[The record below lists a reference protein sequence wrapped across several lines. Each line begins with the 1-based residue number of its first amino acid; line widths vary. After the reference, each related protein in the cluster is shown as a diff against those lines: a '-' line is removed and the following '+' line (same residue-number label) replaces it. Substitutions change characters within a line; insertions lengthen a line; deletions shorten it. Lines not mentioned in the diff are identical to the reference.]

1 MLVYGFG
8 QVMFWLSIAVFLLK
22 AVAFVDAAIRPQQ
35 AYVAAGKQTKPFW
48 LIILGI
54 TAFADLIGFG
64 GFLGIISIIGV
75 IAALVYFLDV
85 RPALK
90 QVGGGRSS
98 SGGGPYGPW

>member
-1 MLVYGFG
+1 MLEYFG
-8 QVMFWLSIAVFLLK
+8 EFLFWLALAVFLLK
-22 AVAFVDAAIRPQQ
+22 AIALADAALKPKQ
-35 AYVAAGKQTKPFW
+35 AYVAADKQTKPFW

-98 SGGGPYGPW
+98 SEGPYGPW

>member
-1 MLVYGFG
+1 MLIYGFS
-8 QVMFWLSIAVFLLK
+8 QVMFWLSVAVFLLK
-22 AVAFVDAAIRPQQ
+22 AAAFVDAVIRPPQ
-35 AYVAAGKQTKPFW
+35 AYVAADKQTKPFW

-64 GFLGIISIIGV
+64 GVLGIISIIGV
-75 IAALVYFLDV
+75 IAALVYFIDV

-98 SGGGPYGPW
+98 SGPYGPR

>member
-1 MLVYGFG
+1 MLLYGFD

-22 AVAFVDAAIRPQQ
+22 AAAFIDAAIRPKQ
-35 AYVAAGKQTKPFW
+35 AYVAADKQTKPFW
-48 LIILGI
+48 LLILGI

-64 GFLGIISIIGV
+64 NFLGLISIIGV
-75 IAALVYFLDV
+75 IAALVYFIDV

-98 SGGGPYGPW
+98 SGPYGPW

>member
-1 MLVYGFG
+1 MLVYHFG
-8 QVMFWLSIAVFLLK
+8 QVMFWFSVAVFLLK
-22 AVAFVDAAIRPQQ
+22 AAALIDAAIRPPQSF
-35 AYVAAGKQTKPFW
+35 VAADKQTKPFW

-64 GFLGIISIIGV
+64 SFLGIISIIGV

-98 SGGGPYGPW
+98 SGPYGPW